1 MLITI
6 TLVLCV
12 VLFSACM
19 ASTNETP
26 MVQKSRLSVDFSTFQ
41 VEVEDMS
48 RNSRTAPAL
57 SDVADRLSFAVF
69 KSDGTLVEDCTI
81 HQEKTS
87 SGTDFGSVEIELYP
101 GSYKMV
107 VVAHGGSEK
116 ANIESVTSVI
126 LPGTTYTD
134 TFTKVADFTVVSNQ
148 NSSLSQT
155 LDRITSAF
163 VLKLNDTPPANASRI
178 EVILN
183 NGAPAP
189 NPLRINPGTGLA
201 ENNWL
206 QTRSFTPEEITNE
219 TTPAHVYYIS
229 KSLPFALT
237 VKATAYDSAD
247 KEIIRHIIPDVP
259 LTPNKKTVAT
269 GTFFQSSAS
278 GFFTITSDWDSDD
291 EEIGY

>member
-1 MLITI
+1 MRSLFTFLIS
-6 TLVLCV
+6 
-12 VLFSACM
+12 LFFFCSC
-19 ASTNETP
+19 TNTTEEA
-26 MVQKSRLSVDFSTFQ
+26 VEQKSRVTVDFSTFQ

-48 RNSRTAPAL
+48 RSSRTAPEL
-57 SDVADRLSFAVF
+57 SDVADHLSFAVF
-69 KSDGTLVEDCTI
+69 KSDGITLVDETTI
-81 HQEKTS
+81 HQQKIS
-87 SGTDFGSVEIELYP
+87 SGADFGSVEVELYP
-101 GSYKMV
+101 GNYKMV
-107 VVAHGGSEK
+107 VVAHSGSGDAE
-116 ANIESVTSVI
+116 IESATSVI

-134 TFTKVADFTVVSNQ
+134 TFTQVADFTVVSNQ
-148 NSSLSQT
+148 NSNLSKT
-155 LDRITSAF
+155 LNRITSAF
-163 VLKLNDTPPANASRI
+163 ILKMNDTPPANASRI

-247 KEIIRHIIPDVP
+247 EEIIRHIIPDVP

-291 EEIGY
+291 EEIEY